1 MDEWIRKNKVVYVST
16 QWNVI
21 QPLKEGNPAICDN
34 MGGQRERER
43 EREELRKMEIGNR
56 LVVARGWDLWGVS
69 GEMGKGGLKVQ
80 ISTY

>member
-1 MDEWIRKNKVVYVST
+1 MYLHNGMLFNHKKKEILPFVTTWMD
-16 QWNVI
+16 
-21 QPLKEGNPAICDN
+21 
-34 MGGQRERER
+34 RERER
-43 EREELRKMEIGNR
+43 ERRTHRKMEIGNR